1 MDTFYAI
8 LFGVGIGMWIGRV
21 FTRMACEREMKLIL
35 HCQKASAKS
44 AASADLQEY

>member
-21 FTRMACEREMKLIL
+21 FTRMACEREMRFIL
-35 HCQKASAKS
+35 HCERVSAKS
-44 AASADLQEY
+44 VASEDLQEY